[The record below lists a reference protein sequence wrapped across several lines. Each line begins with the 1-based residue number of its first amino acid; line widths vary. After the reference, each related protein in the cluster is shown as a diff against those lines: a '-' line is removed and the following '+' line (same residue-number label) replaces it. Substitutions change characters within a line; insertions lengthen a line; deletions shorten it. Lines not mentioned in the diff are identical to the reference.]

1 MTDKHII
8 ERSDP
13 EILELLGQRLA
24 ALRKAAG
31 LNQAEAARRGGLDR
45 STVSRAEGGDNP
57 TLLTVVRLLRVY
69 GRLSALDAFIPEPE
83 VSPMALVRSRKGKGK
98 ARG

>member
-1 MTDKHII
+1 MDKPINAHT
-8 ERSDP
+8 DP
-13 EILELLGQRLA
+13 EILEELGQRLA
-24 ALRKAAG
+24 SLRKATG
-31 LNQAEAARRGGLDR
+31 LNQAEAAERAGLDR

-69 GRLSALDAFIPEPE
+69 RRLSALDAFIPEPE
-83 VSPMALVRSRKGKGK
+83 ISPMALIRARKEK

>member
-1 MTDKHII
+1 MTDQRLT

-13 EILELLGQRLA
+13 EILEALGRRLA
-24 ALRKAAG
+24 ALRKATG

-69 GRLSALDAFIPEPE
+69 GRVPALEAFIPEPE
-83 VSPMALVRSRKGKGK
+83 VSPMALIRSRKEK
-98 ARG
+98 AHD